1 MISNPNIANTR
12 YFCEAAVDY
21 KKNQGR
27 YTKAPIASKEW
38 VEYWREQKRRCLEG
52 YQVAGIKIT
61 GRHYYF
67 LNFTRMEVAV
77 QGTGT
82 KSKFG
87 SAPMDFPKFLE
98 VQYNWWWA
106 KEISRKGIERDEF
119 EQLGLIW
126 RPKQLEGGK
135 HISCA
140 KTRGCGFSYME
151 AADGTYNYNFIPDS
165 KTFYFAAIG
174 RAHV

>member
-82 KSKFG
+82 KSNLVLLLWT
-87 SAPMDFPKFLE
+87 FL
-98 VQYNWWWA
+98 
-106 KEISRKGIERDEF
+106 S
-119 EQLGLIW
+119 
-126 RPKQLEGGK
+126 
-135 HISCA
+135 S
-140 KTRGCGFSYME
+140 
-151 AADGTYNYNFIPDS
+151 
-165 KTFYFAAIG
+165 
-174 RAHV
+174 